1 MSHHFT
7 NDKAVEK
14 LGICKIKLLTLFA
27 RQVCNGMEA
36 NFQPGNFSHNQY
48 LEKIPGAGDCDL
60 GEFS

>member
-1 MSHHFT
+1 VQLKTIMSHHST

-14 LGICKIKLLTLFA
+14 LEMCKIKLFA

-48 LEKIPGAGDCDL
+48 LEKI
-60 GEFS
+60 